1 MQKMI
6 KRLLLSHFYIDIIFF
21 IVSSCALLIQWY
33 SLSVD
38 HRLAYALFISMCLH
52 QLEEYRFPGGFVWGL
67 NKFMLNSDQPD
78 RYPGNRLSAVFVDIS
93 SMLLSAPFL
102 YWHYTHY
109 TPAMAMRF
117 AIFAIIEILGHLM
130 FGIKAF
136 KEYHPQ
142 GKETIYFPGSFTSWV
157 FFAPLSFTLIYQLI
171 STQLM
176 TANQWWWTVG
186 CLVAYMVIGFA
197 WPSVG
202 FTDRNTPYIYDE
214 EPREGFYFSRFT
226 RLK

>member
-1 MQKMI
+1 MVKHV
-6 KRLLLSHFYIDIIFF
+6 KTLLLSHFYIVIVLSIF
-21 IVSSCALLIQWY
+21 SSVMLLIQWD
-33 SLSVD
+33 SLSID
-38 HRLAYALFISMCLH
+38 HRLAYALFIGMCLH
-52 QLEEYRFPGGFVWGL
+52 QLEEYRFPGGFIWGF
-67 NKFMLNSDQPD
+67 NKIFMNSDIPD
-78 RYPGNRLSAVFVDIS
+78 RYPSNRLSATLVDVV
-93 SMLLSAPFL
+93 SMIVAAPFL
-102 YWHYTHY
+102 YWHYSTILG
-109 TPAMAMRF
+109 ACFALF
-117 AIFAIIEILGHLM
+117 AILEVIGHLM
-130 FGIKAF
+130 FGILAF
-136 KEYHPQ
+136 KKYHLQ

-186 CLVAYMVIGFA
+186 CLVTYMVIGFA
-197 WPSVG
+197 LPSVG